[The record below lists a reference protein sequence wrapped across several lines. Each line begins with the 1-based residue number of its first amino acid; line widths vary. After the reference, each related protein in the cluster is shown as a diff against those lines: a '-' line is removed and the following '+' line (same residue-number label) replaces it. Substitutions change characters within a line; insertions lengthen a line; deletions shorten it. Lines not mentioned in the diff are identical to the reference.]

1 MNSVF
6 FNCSS
11 LTTLDLSSFDTNMVT
26 NMMVTNMDQLFQTT
40 NSTPLLVTVGEKGD
54 KIKAYDFVSS
64 HRTPFTGTA
73 TIAAEDGKF
82 KESTSDAGKQSTAIQ
97 PTCWVEAT
105 SLDTVVDTLLS
116 ARQGE
121 LELNEGKAFGSGV
134 PGEDYPSL
142 TEKLNGSY
150 TATTKKQDMPIT
162 KVEIPGTLTA
172 YSNELQDIT
181 ATITPAD
188 ATNQKITWHVNN
200 EALASVTARAGGD
213 DNIGTLTPKAQGTV
227 TLTATFVE
235 NPALSTICTVTIKL
249 SAGSV
254 RKEIDELPSPI
265 TLDDVCK
272 AAIEKAE
279 ADYAS
284 LEAEQQA
291 RVTNYNKLQE
301 ARTTYD
307 NLEAIKAV
315 EEKIIALP
323 APESLNYENKEAVC
337 TANDAYTAL
346 TEDQK
351 AQVSK
356 SNTEKLKQAVENIQL
371 MDNLLQRIEVAQT
384 AVKENKGN
392 INTALEKLVAA
403 MIKAGDFALEF
414 QEEIQA
420 TLQSAEVITKANH
433 HQEMT
438 IGGQRVDITAEYD
451 GTTVLSSDVR
461 LEVAEGKDA
470 TKEAQKAEGA
480 ADKTGVLNLSIRL
493 MDIKTGKEIQ
503 PEETLKVTTKCD
515 MTGYKT
521 EEILVAHLKEGH
533 YKETLNGSY
542 NKETNSIEFKTN

>member
-1 MNSVF
+1 MISDTYLDCFKFKTDLTSIDLGNLDTSNLTDMNSVF

-11 LTTLDLSSFDTNMVT
+11 LTTLDLSSFDTSKVMYMNYTFSNCSSLTTMDLSSFNTSKVAMMYKMFYNCSSLTTLDLSSFDT
-26 NMMVTNMDQLFQTT
+26 NMGTNMDQLFQTT

-200 EALASVTARAGGD
+200 EALASVTAKAGGD

-227 TLTATFVE
+227 TLTATSVE

-254 RKEIDELPSPI
+254 IKEIDELPSPI

-291 RVTNYNKLQE
+291 RGTNYNKLQE

-307 NLEAIKAV
+307 NLEAVKAV

-371 MDNLLQRIEVAQT
+371 MDNLLQRI
-384 AVKENKGN
+384 
-392 INTALEKLVAA
+392 
-403 MIKAGDFALEF
+403 
-414 QEEIQA
+414 
-420 TLQSAEVITKANH
+420 
-433 HQEMT
+433 
-438 IGGQRVDITAEYD
+438 
-451 GTTVLSSDVR
+451 
-461 LEVAEGKDA
+461 
-470 TKEAQKAEGA
+470 
-480 ADKTGVLNLSIRL
+480 
-493 MDIKTGKEIQ
+493 
-503 PEETLKVTTKCD
+503 
-515 MTGYKT
+515 
-521 EEILVAHLKEGH
+521 
-533 YKETLNGSY
+533 
-542 NKETNSIEFKTN
+542 